1 MELSYNDVEFKI
13 LTLDAVQRRL
23 TYSSDGTSVLWVE
36 WNILA
41 SCVYAPSIIT
51 GQGADV
57 GGTSLNE
64 AGFRQNGAH
73 QLEPRFDPVQ
83 RGRRG
88 DGVQGPKVGQVPQP
102 VALYQSPAGGNPIF
116 TDQEILKRLA
126 VPRRPLVIKAK
137 YSTAETGVVDP
148 GQQRFVDLI
157 WLQSPKDG
165 FDRDANNGPIVK
177 TSNVVQCQGQA
188 RSFGVQL
195 EITTFVPPT
204 EQDRL
209 LLCHRWQMTHTRS
222 EADYLQRTVQGEAV
236 FHAGMLAQQKL
247 NPGWF
252 QQQLFHPI
260 PPGFKRTL
268 GPITLSPTGNVLKY
282 EYHDV
287 DQEVVFSPG
296 NSGCTEVE
304 VVVQTG
310 FTSPMLANILEG

>member
-13 LTLDAVQRRL
+13 LTLDAVQRRIA
-23 TYSSDGTSVLWVE
+23 YSSDGTSVLWVE
-36 WNILA
+36 WDILA

-57 GGTSLNE
+57 GGTSLNA
-64 AGFRQNGAH
+64 AGFQQGGAH

-102 VALYQSPAGGNPIF
+102 VALFQSPAGGNPIF

-137 YSTAETGVVDP
+137 YQNGAAFD
-148 GQQRFVDLI
+148 DLV
-157 WLQSPKDG
+157 WLQSPGSG
-165 FDRDANNGPIVK
+165 FDRDANNGPFVK
-177 TSNVVQCQGQA
+177 ASNVVQCQGQA
-188 RSFGVQL
+188 RTFGVQL
-195 EITTFVPPT
+195 EITTFIPPT

-268 GPITLSPTGNVLKY
+268 GPITLSPTGTVLKY

-296 NSGCTEVE
+296 SSGCTEVE

-310 FTSPMLANILEG
+310 FTNPMLANIVEV